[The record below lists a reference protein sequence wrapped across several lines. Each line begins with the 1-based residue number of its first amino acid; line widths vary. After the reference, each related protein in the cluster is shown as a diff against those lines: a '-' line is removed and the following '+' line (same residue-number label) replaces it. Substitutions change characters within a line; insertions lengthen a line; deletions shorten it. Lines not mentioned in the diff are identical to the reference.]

1 MKWHSST
8 REQCL
13 KQLGTNRTK
22 GLTQGEASKRLQTYG
37 RNELAQKKPK
47 SLLRRF
53 LSQFSDCMVIILLIA
68 AAISFVLAF
77 LQEEG
82 DMVDSIIILVIVVIN
97 AIIGMVQESRAEK
110 AIEALKK
117 MSSPKAKVL
126 RAGEEKRIDATL
138 LVPGDL
144 VLLEAGDWVPAD
156 LRLLETNDLQVEESA
171 LTGESAPVHKDAAA
185 VYSEDTSMGD
195 QKNMAFSSCTVVA
208 GNGLGL
214 VTQTGMQTQVGH
226 IARMIAREEPPQTPL
241 QKRLAKTGRFLGIG
255 ALLICL
261 VIFILGLF
269 QQMPPLEMFLI
280 SVSLAVAAIPEGL
293 PAVVTIVLAAGVRR
307 MAAKRSII
315 RQMAAVETLGSASVI
330 CSDKTGTLTQNHM
343 TVTVLSG
350 ASGILPLS
358 SSQGKSLLE
367 LACLCTNCRETS
379 TGYLGDPTE
388 IALAEASPRSRKE
401 LETRFPRIQ
410 EIPFSSSRKRMTTVH
425 RLPNGRYQIIT
436 KGAPDV
442 LFSLCSN
449 PSPAFLRRNEEMARK
464 ALRVIGVA
472 VKETSSLPKDP
483 EKLETGL
490 SFQGLIGM
498 MDPPRKGVKEAVKL
512 CRKAGIRP
520 VMITGDHSA
529 TACAIAAELGILQ
542 SGDSCVTGTE
552 LDAMSQKELE
562 TKVKGISVFARVSPE
577 HKVRIVKAFQSKGEI
592 VAMTG
597 DGVNDAPALR
607 AADIG
612 CAMGKSGTDV
622 AKGAA
627 DMILADDNFS
637 TIVSA
642 IQEGRGIYDNIKKTI
657 HFLLS
662 CNIGEIL
669 TIFIGFLLHLPTPL
683 LAIQLLWV
691 NLVTDSL
698 PALAL
703 GVEPIDPAVM
713 ERKPLQKKSGIFG
726 GGAVYSILLEGCLIG
741 ALSLVAFT
749 AGRLF
754 FDPDPAL
761 PVIGR
766 TMAFAVLSLSQIVHT
781 FNVRSEQSA
790 FFVSGYKGSRLI
802 PAALLCILLQCSVI
816 LFPALS
822 TVFKT
827 ASLTFPQWML
837 VAGLSL
843 IPLAVCEGEKALAR
857 IRFRKK
863 R

>member
-13 KQLGTNRTK
+13 KQLGSRRNE
-22 GLTQGEASKRLQTYG
+22 GLTQAEASKRLTACG
-37 RNELAQKKPK
+37 RNELAPPKRK
-47 SLLRRF
+47 SLARRF

-68 AAISFVLAF
+68 AGISFALAF
-77 LQEEG
+77 LQDNG
-82 DMVDSIIILVIVVIN
+82 DMVDSVIILVIVVIN

-126 RAGEEKRIDATL
+126 RAGEERLIDAAL
-138 LVPGDL
+138 LVPGDI
-144 VLLEAGDWVPAD
+144 VLLEAGDLVPAD
-156 LRLLETNDLQVEESA
+156 LRLLDAHDLQIEESA
-171 LTGESAPVHKDAAA
+171 LTGESAPSHKDASA
-185 VYSEDTSMGD
+185 VFPEETSIGD
-195 QKNMAFSSCTVVA
+195 QKNMAFSSCTVAA
-208 GNGLGL
+208 GNGVGL
-214 VTQTGMQTQVGH
+214 VTETGMYTQVGH
-226 IARMIAREEPPQTPL
+226 IAGMLAEEEPPQTPL
-241 QKRLAKTGRFLGIG
+241 QKRLAKTGRWLGIG

-261 VIFILGLF
+261 IIFILGLF

-307 MAAKRSII
+307 MAAKKSII

-343 TVTVLSG
+343 TVTVVSG

-358 SSQGKSLLE
+358 SSQGKALLE
-367 LACLCTNCRETS
+367 LACLCTDCRETS
-379 TGYLGDPTE
+379 SGYLGDPTE
-388 IALAEASPRSRKE
+388 TALAEASPRSRKE
-401 LETRFPRIQ
+401 LEARFPRVE

-425 RLPNGRYQIIT
+425 RLPNGRYQVVT

-442 LFSLCSN
+442 LFSLCAD
-449 PSPAFLRRNEEMARK
+449 PSPAFLRRNEDMARK

-472 VKETSSLPKDP
+472 VKEISSLPKNK
-483 EKLETGL
+483 EQLETGL

-498 MDPPRKGVKEAVKL
+498 SDPPRKGVKDAVRL
-512 CRKAGIRP
+512 CRRAGIRP

-529 TACAIAAELGILQ
+529 TACAIAGELGILQ
-542 SGDSCVTGTE
+542 PGDSCVTGKE
-552 LDAMSQKELE
+552 LDAMSQKDLE
-562 TKVKGISVFARVSPE
+562 KSVKGISVFARVSPE
-577 HKVRIVKAFQSKGEI
+577 HKVRIVKAFQAQGDI

-627 DMILADDNFS
+627 DMILADDNFT
-637 TIVSA
+637 TIVA
-642 IQEGRGIYDNIKKTI
+642 AVQEGRGIYDNIRKTI

-669 TIFIGFLLHLPTPL
+669 TVFVGFLMHLPTPL

-703 GVEPIDPAVM
+703 GVEPIDPDIM
-713 ERKPLQKKSGIFG
+713 ERKPIRKSSGLFG
-726 GGAVYSILLEGCLIG
+726 SGAVYSILLEGCLIG
-741 ALSLVAFT
+741 ALSLVAYT

-754 FDPDPAL
+754 FDADPAD

-766 TMAFAVLSLSQIVHT
+766 TMGFAVLSLSQVVHT
-781 FNVRSEQSA
+781 FNMRSEHSV
-790 FFVSGYKGSRLI
+790 FELSSHKGSRLI
-802 PAALLCILLQCSVI
+802 PAAAVCVLLQCSVI
-816 LFPALS
+816 LIPGLS
-822 TVFKT
+822 AVFKT
-827 ASLTFPQWML
+827 AALTFSQWML

-843 IPLAVCEGEKALAR
+843 VPLAVCEGEKALSR
-857 IRFRKK
+857 LRSR
-863 R
+863 RNP